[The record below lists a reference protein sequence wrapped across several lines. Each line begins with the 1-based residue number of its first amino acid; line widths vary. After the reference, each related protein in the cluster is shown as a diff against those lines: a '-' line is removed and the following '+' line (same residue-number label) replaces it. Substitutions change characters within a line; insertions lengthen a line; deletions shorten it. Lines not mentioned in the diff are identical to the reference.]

1 MDPDWIGGL
10 SPGGCRMGRGVWYN
24 TLYMWAGRIR
34 KVLTGAVVLFV
45 LLQILSFFVL
55 DALMFHPVKGGYDE
69 SAEGFVNLGREGEPR
84 IAAVVLGLEHGR
96 KVVLRC
102 HGNAEDM
109 YHTLGR
115 LRPAAGDLFAL
126 AAVDYPG
133 YGLSDG
139 RPTEDGCYR
148 NVHRLYEY
156 LVKERGVDPEDI
168 LVDGFSIGT
177 GPALELATSE
187 PVGGLVLE
195 APFYSA
201 PRSVTRARIL
211 IQDPFPNAKRFRILA
226 RDGWVP
232 LLIIHGTDD
241 RVIPFAQGRGLYDYI
256 SGYREYPR
264 SRFIPVPGADHNDIV
279 DVLGIDDYREAL
291 QWLSRES
298 DRQGGL
304 VHNGNF
310 GDYPSG
316 WWILVL
322 PGLLILIDLY
332 RRLAARERRE
342 RQLAELKGELDG
354 KTVRHRKN
362 AKPGELRHH
371 EPRTMTLGQN
381 KLMKTGSPEEAKRF
395 VREGKG
401 LT

>member
-1 MDPDWIGGL
+1 MTSVIRSL
-10 SPGGCRMGRGVWYN
+10 
-24 TLYMWAGRIR
+24 LRIL
-34 KVLTGAVVLFV
+34 VGLFV
-45 LLQILSFFVL
+45 AIQIVAFLSL
-55 DALMFHPVKGGYDE
+55 DFLMFRPVKGGYDA
-69 SAEGFVNLGREGEPR
+69 SSEGYVDIGTNGVR
-84 IAAVVLGLEHGR
+84 IAATVIGPTQGR
-96 KVVLRC
+96 KVILRC

-109 YHTLGR
+109 HQTLGA
-115 LRPAAGDLFAL
+115 LQSAVGDLFAL

-139 RPTEDGCYR
+139 SPTEKGCYR

-156 LVKERGVDPEDI
+156 LVKERGVDPKDI

-187 PVGGLVLE
+187 RVGGLVLE

-211 IQDPFPNAKRFRILA
+211 IQDPFPNAKRIRILA
-226 RDGWVP
+226 RNWLVP

-241 RVIPFAQGRGLYDYI
+241 RVIPFAQGQGLYDYI
-256 SGYREYPR
+256 SGYREFPR

-342 RQLAELKGELDG
+342 RQLAELKGELVG
-354 KTVRHRKN
+354 KSVRHRKN
-362 AKPGELRHH
+362 AKPGELSLH
-371 EPRTMTLGQN
+371 EPRTMTLGLN
-381 KLMKTGSPEEAKRF
+381 RYYKTGVPEEAKRPK
-395 VREGKG
+395 RKD
-401 LT
+401 